1 MKSSILRLFSV
12 LFLFLAAFS
21 AKAADFEGKD
31 DFSAV
36 YRLGKEL
43 SSSGIVGMVQSPAD
57 SSIWVATG
65 SKGLVRIGRNGRRID
80 YRVSNG
86 QLPCDSL
93 VDISVDTAGTVSFT
107 DIRGRRFA
115 YSALT
120 GITALEGTVQKAPA
134 DTVSFSNS
142 LPFENATLADN
153 QIVTSRIPAW
163 FILLF
168 VLAVLCCA
176 LLLFLFLRERKFNAD
191 RDELH
196 ELTDA
201 SSFSHSPVAP
211 LKTSPEVAVKVPATS
226 ATSVAP
232 AAPVAPVAPAV
243 PAAPLAPVAPVEA
256 PVKSSEI
263 SSAEAPVRAHVEVS
277 PTPKVVSPAVF
288 PEKKP
293 VPTPSSPGS
302 FLSQVNS
309 LIQKNYSDPDFGVE
323 QIAAALGIT
332 RVHLNRKLKAESDA
346 SPSALLKAERMKHA
360 SELLLRGDVTVA
372 DISKSCGFSTQSYFS
387 TAFRDYFG
395 QTPSEYVLSRK
406 SAPGSSQSLFPDPEL

>member
-1 MKSSILRLFSV
+1 MKSSILRLFSSF
-12 LFLFLAAFS
+12 FLVVAAFS
-21 AKAADFEGKD
+21 AEAADFEGKD

-93 VDISVDTAGTVSFT
+93 VDISIDTAGTVSFT

-142 LPFENATLADN
+142 LPFENVTLTDN

-211 LKTSPEVAVKVPATS
+211 LKTTPEVAVKVPATS

-232 AAPVAPVAPAV
+232 AAPAAPS
-243 PAAPLAPVAPVEA
+243 APLAPVAPVEA
-256 PVKSSEI
+256 PVKTSEI

-277 PTPKVVSPAVF
+277 PVPKVVSPAIR
-288 PEKKP
+288 PENKP
-293 VPTPSSPGS
+293 VPTPSSPSS

-395 QTPSEYVLSRK
+395 QTPSEYILSQK
-406 SAPGSSQSLFPDPEL
+406 SSPDNSQSLFSDPEL

>member
-1 MKSSILRLFSV
+1 MKSSILRLFSSF
-12 LFLFLAAFS
+12 FLVLAAFS
-21 AKAADFEGKD
+21 AEAADFEGKD

-142 LPFENATLADN
+142 LPFENVTSPDN
-153 QIVTSRIPAW
+153 QVVTSRIPAW

-168 VLAVLCCA
+168 VLVVLCCA

-226 ATSVAP
+226 AAP
-232 AAPVAPVAPAV
+232 AAP
-243 PAAPLAPVAPVEA
+243 AAPSALSAPVAPVEA
-256 PVKSSEI
+256 PVKSFDI

-277 PTPKVVSPAVF
+277 PTPKVVSPAVS

-293 VPTPSSPGS
+293 IPTPSSPSS

-346 SPSALLKAERMKHA
+346 SPSSLLKAERMKHA
-360 SELLLRGDVTVA
+360 SELLLRGDITVA

-395 QTPSEYVLSRK
+395 QTPSEYILSQK
-406 SAPGSSQSLFPDPEL
+406 SSPDNSQSLFSDTNL